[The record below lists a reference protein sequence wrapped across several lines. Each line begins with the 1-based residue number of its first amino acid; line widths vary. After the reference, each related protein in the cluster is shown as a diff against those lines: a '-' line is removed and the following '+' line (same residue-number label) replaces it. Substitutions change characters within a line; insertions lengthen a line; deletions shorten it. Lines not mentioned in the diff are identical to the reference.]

1 MDNISEPLQ
10 SVSTL
15 PDVSAAIVKT
25 PTPGTLRAAF
35 AIVWKDI
42 AAELRS
48 KEIVTALIVFSLL
61 VIVIFNFALQL
72 DRTARENVA
81 AGVLWVTFIFAATLG
96 LNRTFASEIDRGSF
110 DGLLLAPV
118 DRSAIFFGK
127 LISTFVFILLVEL
140 VVIPVFSVLYG
151 IALFEP
157 LFLLVVVLGTLGYA
171 IVGTLLAAMAV
182 HTRAREVML
191 PVLLFPVS
199 LPVVLA
205 AVRVS
210 QGLLAGVEWSRISAA
225 FSLVVTY
232 NVIFLAIAYMT
243 FDYLV
248 EE

>member
-15 PDVSAAIVKT
+15 PDVSRAIVET
-25 PTPGTLRAAF
+25 PAPGTLRAAV

-48 KEIVTALIVFSLL
+48 KEIITALIVFSLL

-127 LISTFVFILLVEL
+127 LISTFVFILLVEV
-140 VVIPVFSVLYG
+140 VVIPVFSILYG